1 MKKKSTTYRLNKV
14 DYAIFIIFSIAA
26 AVMLFLFYRDLNSF
40 TIKQS
45 EEPVAKIYFKRN
57 TAQRKFID
65 NDIWEVLT
73 NSSDIYDG
81 DRIRTSKNSEAYT
94 EFNDSGIQIQLREKS
109 MVQIFKNKKERS
121 VDFIGGEIFVATTKP
136 EEKVVIHY
144 GKNEISIGQ
153 VSEVKLA
160 LPEVP
165 DAVAS
170 GEEEAVEKSPVIIE
184 VISGQVEIKEE
195 PLPAPKDKAEKVE
208 PAPKVVSAG
217 ETVTIK
223 PVAEAPAKAVE
234 EKVPEPVQ
242 KTEVDEV
249 AVEAITEEVEETAL
263 HDDFEE
269 TEEVEEE
276 IAEVEKPKV
285 EAMPAPAPVTT
296 PVPAPAPAAQE
307 KTEEKTPPVNAYINP
322 EDLYE
327 PVEYKVE
334 KTATRK
340 SVSLKYNPWFDEQT
354 KENKYNYYYDIP
366 ASNVFGAS
374 RKVPKNSV
382 IMLELSGVPD
392 NDVREIMIQITT
404 GGQDWGIA
412 HPWLATYPD
421 YGRGLKKDQYFNIK
435 RYFTITSDIVN
446 TNNSTIG
453 ICYDPDKLDE
463 SLTIKDLEIKATVIP
478 DEGDEITREIS
489 WKFAKDLN
497 YDSIELRKDQWGKGS
512 REFNYRIDLNGDAV
526 FGRNINIPKGKKL
539 QITVSGVTDKTIQ
552 NFHIELYDNSKDNW
566 VHVLQFKNDNDWDK
580 LNFSQ
585 NPTSRGRKFK
595 YTKVYNINQNL
606 TDSNASRFSL
616 VVNNEGLKEAPVFT
630 DLEINIAITGE

>member
-1 MKKKSTTYRLNKV
+1 MKKRSTTYRLNKV

-26 AVMLFLFYRDLNSF
+26 AVMLYLFYRDLNSF

-94 EFNDSGIQIQLREKS
+94 EFNDTGIQIQLREKS
-109 MVQIFKNKKERS
+109 MVQIFKNKKERN

-165 DAVAS
+165 EAVAS

-234 EKVPEPVQ
+234 EKVQEPVQ
-242 KTEVDEV
+242 KTEAEEV

-263 HDDFEE
+263 QDDFEE

-285 EAMPAPAPVTT
+285 EAKPMPVPV
-296 PVPAPAPAAQE
+296 PVPAAVA
-307 KTEEKTPPVNAYINP
+307 EEKKEEENPVSASTYTKP
-322 EDLYE
+322 EELFQ
-327 PVEYKVE
+327 PVEYRAE
-334 KTATRK
+334 KIATRK
-340 SVSLKYNPWFDEQT
+340 SIIIQRSHYFDENT
-354 KENKYNYYYDIP
+354 KESKYNYYFNLK
-366 ASNVFGAS
+366 ASEFLGSS
-374 RKVPKNSV
+374 RKVPENSV

-392 NDVREIMIQITT
+392 NDVREIVLEMTT
-404 GGQDWGIA
+404 GSSEWTRA
-412 HPWLATYPD
+412 HPWIATSPD

-435 RYFTITSDIVN
+435 RYFTVTSEIVN
-446 TNNSTIG
+446 TNNSSLG
-453 ICYDPDKLDE
+453 ICYDPSKLDMP
-463 SLTIKDLEIKATVIP
+463 LTINDFQVKATVLP
-478 DEGDEITREIS
+478 EGVNGVTSEIY
-489 WKFAKDLN
+489 WKFSKTLN
-497 YDSIELRKDQWGKGS
+497 YDTIELMKDQWGKGS
-512 REFNYRIDLNGDAV
+512 REFNYRIDINGDAI
-526 FGRNINIPKGKKL
+526 FGNNINIPKGKKL
-539 QITVSGVTDKTIQ
+539 KISISGVTDKTIQ
-552 NFHIELYDNSKDNW
+552 NFHMEFYDLSKGDW
-566 VHVLQFKNDNDWDK
+566 VQLFLMKNDNDWGK
-580 LNFSQ
+580 LDFSS
-585 NPTSRGRKFK
+585 NPIYKGRKFS
-595 YTKVYNINQNL
+595 YTKVYNIYREL
-606 TDSNASRFSL
+606 VDSNFSRLSL
-616 VVNNEGLKEAPVFT
+616 VVNNEGLKEPPVLT
-630 DLEINIAITGE
+630 DVDIEITLVSD